1 MQPRHDRAG
10 SLARRACL
18 LLPAALGLLLLATL
32 PLPALADPFAEL
44 PLRHWS
50 FDALAE
56 LVPSGLVNGPTVA
69 AYRVRQGV
77 MRFEAALLV
86 AQAVRALEALRP
98 GEVVDLDRLVGAR
111 TGTSDNPH
119 RLTAGEVAALR
130 RLVGEF
136 AAELEVLEVQVS
148 GAAPSPGPLALPAP
162 AQGPFVDLDT
172 LTRLAEAGEP
182 LEIPAPVAAQAGGTV
197 EPVAPGA
204 SLSAAASAAASAAGP
219 AADAAPAA
227 GPVFPAAIGAEAP
240 LVTVASAM
248 AAAGPIPGVISSEDG
263 DLERVLERALTG
275 GGGIVPAGLPEVALP
290 QGALTRPG
298 EAGPFS
304 GQVAAERQLT
314 YGSMVA
320 VKPVLALDAAL
331 QTGEA
336 RLPWPAR
343 NVSVSPTVR
352 VSSSV
357 AQPGPEREGAGAV
370 EVEAAVNLS
379 GVEVGASV
387 KKVQGLT
394 PPVDDKL
401 ASALRVGLTPAS
413 QGYGVNVRLGQVAVS
428 TGVDQVRKDEE
439 SLETRRSLEVG
450 YALGSKA
457 VVRAGYHLVD
467 LDAVGGSQPVTEG
480 ASGSRSRTDASL
492 GVDVNL
498 SRIATVSA
506 GLTVE
511 GMQGLTPGGAVE
523 GQRATAG
530 VELRLPWN
538 AFVTAGYEFYNPAN
552 QTPERRSQSAATVGV
567 GYNFASNA
575 TLLVGYRLIDFDA
588 GEPSEVAS
596 PQQNLMAGVSLN
608 F

>member
-18 LLPAALGLLLLATL
+18 LLPAALCLLLLATL

-50 FDALAE
+50 FDALSE

-111 TGTSDNPH
+111 TGPNDNPH

-136 AAELEVLEVQVS
+136 AAELELLEVQVS
-148 GAAPSPGPLALPAP
+148 GAAPSPAPLALPTP

-182 LEIPAPVAAQAGGTV
+182 LETPAPVEAQAGGTV
-197 EPVAPGA
+197 EPTPSGA
-204 SLSAAASAAASAAGP
+204 SLSAAASAVGP

-263 DLERVLERALTG
+263 DLERVLERAVTG

-290 QGALTRPG
+290 QGALTHPG

-320 VKPVLALDAAL
+320 VQPVLALDAAL

-428 TGVDQVRKDEE
+428 TGVDQVRADEE

-467 LDAVGGSQPVTEG
+467 LDAVGGSQPVGGG
-480 ASGSRSRTDASL
+480 ASGTRSRTDASL

-538 AFVTAGYEFYNPAN
+538 AFVTAGYELYSPAN